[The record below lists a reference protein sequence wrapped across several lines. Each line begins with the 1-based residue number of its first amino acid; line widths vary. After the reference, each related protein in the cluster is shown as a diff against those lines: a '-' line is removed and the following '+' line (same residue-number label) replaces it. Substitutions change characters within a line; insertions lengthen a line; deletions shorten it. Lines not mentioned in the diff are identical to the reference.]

1 MVMMMLTMMMQERQI
16 FKGCGMNSCQGD
28 AICADDDVY
37 HVDDVKDDGG
47 GGDDA
52 GGMNSC
58 QDDAICALSSI
69 ARKPPHSYH
78 QDYPVHIHHSYCNII
93 INNDQLDL
101 FLIHIY
107 ALFQKDGLVLLIG
120 KFISRCSTLLTKKLH
135 SFIYSGQLFHHS

>member
-1 MVMMMLTMMMQERQI
+1 MQSVLMMMFILYV
-16 FKGCGMNSCQGD
+16 
-28 AICADDDVY
+28 DDDE
-37 HVDDVKDDGG
+37 DDVG

-58 QDDAICALSSI
+58 QDDASCALSSI

-93 INNDQLDL
+93 INIDQLEL

-107 ALFQKDGLVLLIG
+107 ALFQDGLILLIG
-120 KFISRCSTLLTKKLH
+120 KFFSRRSTLLTKK
-135 SFIYSGQLFHHS
+135 IALFHIFLSTIPSLMIPAINFHLCSKTIQSNLPRVN